1 MSRRPIKHGY
11 HLWTEFVAKL
21 SLELLRIW
29 NNAREREDKF
39 YYHILFTSG
48 TDLSVITKRL
58 KLFEIVQALI
68 RAPSYINRRTDGY
81 V

>member
-1 MSRRPIKHGY
+1 MEQRQK
-11 HLWTEFVAKL
+11 T
-21 SLELLRIW
+21 
-29 NNAREREDKF
+29 EDKF

-58 KLFEIVQALI
+58 KLFEIVRTLI

-81 V
+81 VYERSPIPPTDSATSGTMPD